1 MNDFDLL
8 ETESI
13 FDVYHNQ
20 NLIRD
25 EIMLA
30 LNIFPI
36 FDICNYD
43 DVSDFLWYEYNIFVD
58 FTYIFDDFTY
68 HVYCPE
74 VLSHHLQFYFERDL
88 DLPVVIEIL
97 Y

>member
-1 MNDFDLL
+1 MSNFDLL
-8 ETESI
+8 ETESM
-13 FDVYHNQ
+13 FDDHKQ

-25 EIMLA
+25 EIMDA

-36 FDICNYD
+36 FDICPYD
-43 DVSDFLWYEYNIFVD
+43 SVSEFLWHYYHIFV
-58 FTYIFDDFTY
+58 DFTY

-74 VLSHHLQFYFERDL
+74 VLSYHLQFYFERDL
-88 DLPVVIEIL
+88 DFPVVIEIL

>member
-1 MNDFDLL
+1 MILLNDFDLL
-8 ETESI
+8 KTESM
-13 FDVYHNQ
+13 FDVYHKQ

-36 FDICNYD
+36 FDKCNDD
-43 DVSDFLWYEYNIFVD
+43 DVSEFLWREYNIFV
-58 FTYIFDDFTY
+58 DFTY

-74 VLSHHLQFYFERDL
+74 VLSYHLQFYFERDL
-88 DLPVVIEIL
+88 DFPVVIEIL
-97 Y
+97 N

>member
-8 ETESI
+8 ETESM
-13 FDVYHNQ
+13 FDVYHKQ
-20 NLIRD
+20 NLIRE

-36 FDICNYD
+36 FDICNY
-43 DVSDFLWYEYNIFVD
+43 VSVTEFLLDEYNIFVD
-58 FTYIFDDFTY
+58 STY

-74 VLSHHLQFYFERDL
+74 VLSYHLQFYFERDL
-88 DLPVVIEIL
+88 DFPVVIEIL
-97 Y
+97 N

>member
-1 MNDFDLL
+1 MNDFYLL
-8 ETESI
+8 ENESM
-13 FDVYHNQ
+13 FDVYHKQ

-43 DVSDFLWYEYNIFVD
+43 DVSEFLWNEYNIFV
-58 FTYIFDDFTY
+58 DFTY

-74 VLSHHLQFYFERDL
+74 VLSYHLQFYFERDL
-88 DLPVVIEIL
+88 DFPVVIEIL
-97 Y
+97 N

>member
-1 MNDFDLL
+1 MNNFDLL
-8 ETESI
+8 DTESM
-13 FDVYHNQ
+13 FDVYHKQ
-20 NLIRD
+20 CLICD

-43 DVSDFLWYEYNIFVD
+43 SVSEFLWIEYNIYVNS
-58 FTYIFDDFTY
+58 TC

-74 VLSHHLQFYFERDL
+74 VLSYHLQFYFERDL
-88 DLPVVIEIL
+88 DFPVVIEIL
-97 Y
+97 N

>member
-1 MNDFDLL
+1 MNDLL
-8 ETESI
+8 DESML
-13 FDVYHNQ
+13 DVYHKQ
-20 NLIRD
+20 NLIHD

-43 DVSDFLWYEYNIFVD
+43 DVSEFLWIEYNIYVD
-58 FTYIFDDFTY
+58 STY

-74 VLSHHLQFYFERDL
+74 VLSSHLQFYFERDL
-88 DLPVVIEIL
+88 DFPVIIKIL
-97 Y
+97 N

>member
-8 ETESI
+8 ETETM
-13 FDVYHNQ
+13 FDVYHKR
-20 NLIRD
+20 NLICD

-43 DVSDFLWYEYNIFVD
+43 DVSEFLWHDYNIFVD
-58 FTYIFDDFTY
+58 STY

-74 VLSHHLQFYFERDL
+74 VLSYHLQFYFERDL
-88 DLPVVIEIL
+88 DFPVVIEIL
-97 Y
+97 N

>member
-8 ETESI
+8 ETESV
-13 FDVYHNQ
+13 FDVYHKQ

-36 FDICNYD
+36 FDKCNDD
-43 DVSDFLWYEYNIFVD
+43 DVSEFLWREYNIFVD
-58 FTYIFDDFTY
+58 FTC

-74 VLSHHLQFYFERDL
+74 VLSYHLQFYFERDF
-88 DLPVVIEIL
+88 DFPVVIEIL
-97 Y
+97 

>member
-8 ETESI
+8 KIESV
-13 FDVYHNQ
+13 FDVYHKQ

-36 FDICNYD
+36 FDISIDD
-43 DVSDFLWYEYNIFVD
+43 DVSEFLWREYHIFV
-58 FTYIFDDFTY
+58 DFTY

-74 VLSHHLQFYFERDL
+74 VLSSHLKFYFERDF
-88 DLPVVIEIL
+88 DFPVVIEIL
-97 Y
+97 N

>member
-8 ETESI
+8 ETESM
-13 FDVYHNQ
+13 FDVYHKQ

-43 DVSDFLWYEYNIFVD
+43 SVSEFLWHEYNIFV
-58 FTYIFDDFTY
+58 DFTY

-74 VLSHHLQFYFERDL
+74 VLSYHLKFYFERDL
-88 DLPVVIEIL
+88 DFPVVIEIL
-97 Y
+97 N

>member
-1 MNDFDLL
+1 MILLNDFDLL
-8 ETESI
+8 ETESM
-13 FDVYHNQ
+13 FDVYHKQ

-36 FDICNYD
+36 FDSCNYD
-43 DVSDFLWYEYNIFVD
+43 DVSEFLWHDYNIFV
-58 FTYIFDDFTY
+58 DFTY

-74 VLSHHLQFYFERDL
+74 VLSYHLQFYFERDL
-88 DLPVVIEIL
+88 DFPVVIEIL
-97 Y
+97 N

>member
-1 MNDFDLL
+1 MNDFDFL
-8 ETESI
+8 ETESM
-13 FDVYHNQ
+13 FDHKQ

-36 FDICNYD
+36 FDVCNYD
-43 DVSDFLWYEYNIFVD
+43 DFSEFLWHYYNICVD
-58 FTYIFDDFTY
+58 STY

-74 VLSHHLQFYFERDL
+74 VLSYHLQFYFERDL
-88 DLPVVIEIL
+88 DFPVVIEIL
-97 Y
+97 N

>member
-8 ETESI
+8 DTSSM
-13 FDVYHNQ
+13 FDVYHKQ

-43 DVSDFLWYEYNIFVD
+43 DVSEFLWNEYNIFV
-58 FTYIFDDFTY
+58 DFTY

-74 VLSHHLQFYFERDL
+74 VLSYHLQFYFERDL
-88 DLPVVIEIL
+88 DFPVVIEIL
-97 Y
+97 N

>member
-8 ETESI
+8 ETESM
-13 FDVYHNQ
+13 FDVYHKQ

-36 FDICNYD
+36 FVICNYD
-43 DVSDFLWYEYNIFVD
+43 DVSEFLWAEYNIFVD
-58 FTYIFDDFTY
+58 FPY
-68 HVYCPE
+68 HVYCPK
-74 VLSHHLQFYFERDL
+74 VLYYHLQFYFERDL
-88 DLPVVIEIL
+88 DFPVVIEIL
-97 Y
+97 N

>member
-8 ETESI
+8 EIES
-13 FDVYHNQ
+13 VKQ

-25 EIMLA
+25 EIMDA

-36 FDICNYD
+36 FDKCNYD
-43 DVSDFLWYEYNIFVD
+43 DVSDFLWIEYQIYVD
-58 FTYIFDDFTY
+58 STF

-74 VLSHHLQFYFERDL
+74 VLSCHLQFYFERDL
-88 DLPVVIEIL
+88 DFPVDIVIL
-97 Y
+97 N

>member
-1 MNDFDLL
+1 MNDYDLL
-8 ETESI
+8 ETESM
-13 FDVYHNQ
+13 FDVYHKQ

-36 FDICNYD
+36 FDKCNDD
-43 DVSDFLWYEYNIFVD
+43 DVSEFLWREYNIFV
-58 FTYIFDDFTY
+58 DFTY

-74 VLSHHLQFYFERDL
+74 VLSYHCNFILS
-88 DLPVVIEIL
+88 VI
-97 Y
+97 

>member
-1 MNDFDLL
+1 MNDFKLDIESML
-8 ETESI
+8 EV
-13 FDVYHNQ
+13 FDKQ

-36 FDICNYD
+36 FDICDYD
-43 DVSDFLWYEYNIFVD
+43 DLSDFLWHEYNIFVD
-58 FTYIFDDFTY
+58 YSC

-88 DLPVVIEIL
+88 DFLPVVIEIL
-97 Y
+97 N

>member
-8 ETESI
+8 ETESM
-13 FDVYHNQ
+13 FDVYHKQ

-43 DVSDFLWYEYNIFVD
+43 SVSEFLWHEYNIFVD
-58 FTYIFDDFTY
+58 FTC

-74 VLSHHLQFYFERDL
+74 VLSSHLQFYFKREL
-88 DLPVVIEIL
+88 DFPVVIEIL
-97 Y
+97 N